1 MTSRQSAVGGRQE
14 TSAQPT
20 DRVPDPLPA
29 ADRRPP
35 TLIGP
40 VFPYR
45 AGIAYCT
52 TRLAEELGAE
62 VISFKRQFPKSL
74 YPGSS
79 DIDPT
84 LPRYSRARFLLDIVN
99 PITWLRT
106 ALLLRR
112 EKPDA
117 VILVWWVWVWALPY
131 LVLLGLLPK
140 RTRVVLQCH
149 NIGDKE
155 PAAWKR
161 LLTNLVL
168 WRGDVLVVHAKT
180 EAEDAA
186 RRVGGK
192 FRESAPH
199 PPAAPS
205 PHRDEAAVGRRLP
218 IDDSCEAHGQVAFS
232 PPRGEKV
239 PKADEGSALGRIVQT
254 FLPVHELGGAIPS
267 REDARTTLNLQ
278 GNVALFFGHVR
289 PFKGLDIALRAWR
302 ELQTDV
308 TLVVAG
314 EAWWKGE
321 AEYRAL
327 AEGLANIRFDF
338 RFIPDAEI
346 ATYFAAADVVLAP
359 YRIEAQSGVALTAF
373 HFARPVIATNVG
385 GLPEIIEEGVN
396 GMLVPPEDP
405 QALARA
411 VDAFFA
417 RSDRAQ
423 MERQAAVAARK
434 YSWEEYGALM
444 KRLLA
449 GE

>member
-1 MTSRQSAVGGRQE
+1 MKT
-14 TSAQPT
+14 
-20 DRVPDPLPA
+20 L
-29 ADRRPP
+29 
-35 TLIGP
+35 LIGP

-112 EKPDA
+112 ERPDA
-117 VILVWWVWVWALPY
+117 VILVWWVWVWAIPY
-131 LVLLGLLPK
+131 LVLLALLP
-140 RTRVVLQCH
+140 RGTRVILQCH

-161 LLTNLVL
+161 MLTNLVL
-168 WRGDVLVVHAKT
+168 RRGDVLVVHART
-180 EAEDAA
+180 EAEDA
-186 RRVGGK
+186 
-192 FRESAPH
+192 
-199 PPAAPS
+199 
-205 PHRDEAAVGRRLP
+205 GRRLGFP
-218 IDDSCEAHGQVAFS
+218 G
-232 PPRGEKV
+232 RGR
-239 PKADEGSALGRIVQT
+239 GRIVQT

-267 REDARTTLNLQ
+267 REEARRTLNLH

-302 ELQTDV
+302 ELRTDV

-327 AEGLANIRFDF
+327 AEGLSNVRFDF

-346 ATYFAAADVVLAP
+346 ATFFAAADVVLAP

-385 GLPEIIEEGVN
+385 GLPEIIEEGVQ

-405 QALARA
+405 AALARA
-411 VDAFFA
+411 IDAFFA
-417 RSDRAQ
+417 REDRAA
-423 MERQAAVAARK
+423 MERHAADAARK

>member
-1 MTSRQSAVGGRQE
+1 M
-14 TSAQPT
+14 
-20 DRVPDPLPA
+20 
-29 ADRRPP
+29 
-35 TLIGP
+35 
-40 VFPYR
+40 
-45 AGIAYCT
+45 
-52 TRLAEELGAE
+52 RLAQELGAN

-79 DIDPT
+79 DLDPT
-84 LPRYSRARFLLDIVN
+84 LPRFERARFLLDIVN
-99 PITWLRT
+99 PVTWIRT

-117 VILVWWVWVWALPY
+117 VILVWWVWVWAIPY
-131 LVLLGLLPK
+131 LTLLALLPRK
-140 RTRVVLQCH
+140 TRVVLQCH

-161 LLTNLVL
+161 WLTNLVL
-168 WRGDVLVVHAKT
+168 RRGDVLVVHART

-186 RRVGGK
+186 RRLGRSGVT
-192 FRESAPH
+192 H
-199 PPAAPS
+199 TPS
-205 PHRDEAAVGRRLP
+205 PGAARHPLPASGARGDEASRHP
-218 IDDSCEAHGQVAFS
+218 S
-232 PPRGEKV
+232 PRVRGEGARR
-239 PKADEGSALGRIVQT
+239 ADEGPRIVTT

-267 REDARTTLNLQ
+267 RDDARKQLGLG

-289 PFKGLDIALRAWR
+289 PFKGLDIALHAWR
-302 ELQTDV
+302 LLRTHA

-321 AEYRAL
+321 AEYREL
-327 AEGLANIRFDF
+327 AKGLDTVRLDF
-338 RFIPDAEI
+338 RFIPDSEI

-385 GLPEIIEEGVN
+385 GLPEIIEEGRN
-396 GMLVPPEDP
+396 GILVPPEEP
-405 QALARA
+405 RALATA

-417 RSDRAQ
+417 RTDRDA
-423 MERQAAVAARK
+423 MERHSAASARK

-444 KRLLA
+444 KRLVA

>member
-1 MTSRQSAVGGRQE
+1 MK
-14 TSAQPT
+14 
-20 DRVPDPLPA
+20 
-29 ADRRPP
+29 
-35 TLIGP
+35 TLIIGP

-52 TRLAEELGAE
+52 TRLAQELGAE
-62 VISFKRQFPKSL
+62 VISFKRQFPKMF
-74 YPGSS
+74 YPGGN
-79 DIDPT
+79 DTDPT
-84 LPRYSRARFLLDIVN
+84 LPRFEHARFLLDVVD
-99 PITWLRT
+99 PLTWFRT

-112 EKPDA
+112 EKPQA
-117 VILVWWVWVWALPY
+117 VIFVWWIWVWALPY
-131 LVLLGLLPK
+131 LVLLALLPR
-140 RTRVVLQCH
+140 RTRVILQCH

-161 LLTNLVL
+161 MLTNRVL
-168 WRGDVLVVHAKT
+168 RRGDVLVVHAKT
-180 EAEDAA
+180 EGEEAA
-186 RRVGGK
+186 RRT
-192 FRESAPH
+192 
-199 PPAAPS
+199 
-205 PHRDEAAVGRRLP
+205 
-218 IDDSCEAHGQVAFS
+218 
-232 PPRGEKV
+232 PR
-239 PKADEGSALGRIVQT
+239 RIVQT

-267 REDARTTLNLQ
+267 RDDARRKL
-278 GNVALFFGHVR
+278 GVHANVALFFGHVR
-289 PFKGLDIALRAWR
+289 PFKGLDLALRAWR
-302 ELQTDV
+302 ELQTEV
-308 TLVVAG
+308 TLLVAG

-321 AEYRAL
+321 EEYRAL
-327 AEGLANIRFDF
+327 AHGLHNVRLDF

-346 ATYFAAADVVLAP
+346 ATYFSAADVVLAP

-405 QALARA
+405 SALARA

-417 RSDRAQ
+417 RDDRAA
-423 MERQAAVAARK
+423 MERHAAAAARK